1 MPSVDI
7 VNQVDLQEVDNAI
20 GNTQKDVARR
30 YDFRSATTEITL
42 DKREKRIHL
51 LTGDEMKMEAL
62 RDMLVEN
69 MAKRKVSGKTLNFGK
84 VENTSHGNVKRD
96 VTIRDGIDKDQAR
109 QIVKLIK
116 DQKLKVQPAIQDNQ
130 VRVTGKKIDDLQAVM
145 QMLREANLPVPLQ
158 FVNMKS

>member
-20 GNTQKDVARR
+20 GNTRKDVARR

-69 MAKRKVSGKTLNFGK
+69 MAKRNVSAKTLNFGK